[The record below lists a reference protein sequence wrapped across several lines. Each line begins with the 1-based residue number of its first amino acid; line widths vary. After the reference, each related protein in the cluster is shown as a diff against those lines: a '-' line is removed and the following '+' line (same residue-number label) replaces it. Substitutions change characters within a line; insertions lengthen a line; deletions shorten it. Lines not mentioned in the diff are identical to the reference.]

1 MSHIVKGQPYYL
13 LTIKDLL
20 EAREV
25 HHIFLSNIDRV
36 IGTAVGLYRIRR
48 TDPDAKKWIEDEAS
62 FTRPRTKSEKRTL
75 DNTMVKR
82 WSWPCV
88 LVFVKEW
95 VQYKDLK
102 KSPDQLIPR
111 FLHLPDGRTVPTC
124 VIYSPL
130 FPSGPRLS
138 SEVYFPKGIIGGG
151 YLMVTE
157 TQGEERIGTLG
168 VLVTDGHTTYGL
180 TNRHVAGE
188 EGKVISSVFAGTPK
202 RIGTVHATVLNKIE
216 FETAYPGWPGKA
228 CLINVDAA
236 LIRLDSLSMCTSQ
249 VYGIGEVGPL
259 VNLHVNNIG
268 LNLIG
273 CPVLAHGGASGKLEG
288 EIQALFYRYKSVG
301 GMDFIADFLI
311 GPRYTDVVGQEKRG
325 LPTRPGD
332 SGAVWFWDQPA
343 DEDKPKEKGKEKGA
357 EADTEESIK
366 PAPALRPMAL
376 QWGGISLLDENGQG
390 ARQFALAT
398 SLTTVLRFLDV
409 DLVRNYEIGY
419 SEYWGKVGHY
429 KIALSAGGL
438 VQEPGLVRLLDL
450 NRALISPSDAHIQ
463 QGKLPGQDSAFIEL
477 ADVSD
482 LAWRTSR
489 KKDSANHFADIDQ
502 KGKGKYG
509 GKTLLELWRKDPMTL
524 NPKTWVEFYDSLA
537 PSGKAA
543 DKNCGALPFRIMEIY
558 EAMVGAFKAKELSRF
573 LCAAGIIAHY
583 VADACQS
590 LHLSHLH
597 HGRPS
602 HPEEADVH
610 GYFDNNLLDRNRLE
624 LITKMSTCLDRARTV
639 KRFRGS
645 KEVGD
650 AIMAL
655 AESTLTTI
663 PPIDIINLYNSSSGS
678 SRAKVMWNALGDS
691 VVKVMCDGAM
701 TLAEIWESAWI
712 EGGGPKIS
720 LQEIGMFK
728 QPEIRELYDDKAFL
742 EARWLREIAGMSQPR
757 KRTANSS
764 SRKRRPKRI
773 S

>member
-1 MSHIVKGQPYYL
+1 MSHIGKGKPYYL

-20 EAREV
+20 EARDA

-48 TDPDAKKWIEDEAS
+48 TDPDAKKWIEEETS
-62 FTRPRTKSEKRTL
+62 FTRPRIKSEIRTL
-75 DNTMVKR
+75 DKTVVKR

-95 VQYKDLK
+95 VQYNDLK

-124 VIYSPL
+124 VIYAPP
-130 FPSGPRLS
+130 FPSGPRFT

-151 YLMVTE
+151 YLMVSE

-168 VLVTDGHTTYGL
+168 VLATDGHTIYGL

-202 RIGTVHATVLNKIE
+202 RIGTVHATTLNKIE
-216 FETAYPGWPGKA
+216 FEKAYPGWPGKA

-259 VNLHVNNIG
+259 VNLDVNNIG
-268 LNLIG
+268 LNLLG
-273 CPVLAHGGASGKLEG
+273 CPVIAHGGASGKLEG

-311 GPRYTDVVGQEKRG
+311 GPRYTDVVGLEQRG

-343 DEDKPKEKGKEKGA
+343 DEEKPTEKGKEKGA
-357 EADTEESIK
+357 KADTDESNK
-366 PAPALRPMAL
+366 PVPALRPMAL

-390 ARQFALAT
+390 SHQFALAT

-429 KIALSAGGL
+429 KIALSACGL
-438 VQEPGLVRLLDL
+438 VQEPGLAKLLDL
-450 NRALISPSDAHIQ
+450 NKHLISPSDAHIQ
-463 QGKLPGQDSAFIEL
+463 QGKLPGQGSAFIEL

-489 KKDSANHFADIDQ
+489 KKDSANHFADIDE
-502 KGKGKYG
+502 KGKGNYKG
-509 GKTLLELWRKDPMTL
+509 QTLLNLWKNDPMTL
-524 NPKTWVEFYDSLA
+524 NPKTWVEFYDSLE
-537 PSGKAA
+537 PSGKAT
-543 DKNCGALPFRIMEIY
+543 DKNCGALPFRVMEIY
-558 EAMVGAFKAKELSRF
+558 EAMVGALKADEPNKLSKF
-573 LCAAGIIAHY
+573 FCAAGIIAHY

-597 HGRPS
+597 HGRPE

-610 GYFDNNLLDRNRLE
+610 GYFDNNLLDRNRLK
-624 LITKMSTCLDRARTV
+624 LITKIGAYLDNARIA
-639 KRFRGS
+639 KRFNGS
-645 KEVGD
+645 KMVGD

-655 AESTLTTI
+655 ADSTLTTI
-663 PPIDIINLYNSSSGS
+663 PPMDIINLYNDSPGG
-678 SRAKVMWNALGDS
+678 SRAKAMWDALGES
-691 VVKVMCDGAM
+691 VVKVMCDGAV

-712 EGGGPKIS
+712 EGGGPRIAP
-720 LQEIGMFK
+720 QEIQVFNP
-728 QPEIRELYDDKAFL
+728 PEIRKLYDDKAFL
-742 EARWLREIAGMSQPR
+742 EARWLREIAGM
-757 KRTANSS
+757 N
-764 SRKRRPKRI
+764 
-773 S
+773 